1 METEA
6 LPSSVFSKNLSDS
19 SLAPDKQRFIER
31 IFSAEPKQHSWKKG
45 LRLSP
50 STAFPLLVDDAARVS
65 RGASSRP
72 QAPASRLLPAF
83 SSVGV
88 STSALSP
95 QKSNRPRPRTARGRT
110 PAPLRGGLLPVQHE
124 ACEVARVQLVHSSAG
139 LAVEV
144 VRHTQT
150 QLPLGMRQRELV
162 VALMHEAKHAQVLEG
177 RHQ

>member
-6 LPSSVFSKNLSDS
+6 LPSSVFSKNLSEY
-19 SLAPDKQRFIER
+19 SLAVDKQRFIER
-31 IFSAEPKQHSWKKG
+31 VFSAEPKQHSWKKG

-50 STAFPLLVDDAARVS
+50 STAFPLLVDDAAGVS

-95 QKSNRPRPRTARGRT
+95 PRKAIAHGRVRSVGEH
-110 PAPLRGGLLPVQHE
+110 LHRSE
-124 ACEVARVQLVHSSAG
+124 ADYFQFSTRRV
-139 LAVEV
+139 
-144 VRHTQT
+144 
-150 QLPLGMRQRELV
+150 
-162 VALMHEAKHAQVLEG
+162 K
-177 RHQ
+177 